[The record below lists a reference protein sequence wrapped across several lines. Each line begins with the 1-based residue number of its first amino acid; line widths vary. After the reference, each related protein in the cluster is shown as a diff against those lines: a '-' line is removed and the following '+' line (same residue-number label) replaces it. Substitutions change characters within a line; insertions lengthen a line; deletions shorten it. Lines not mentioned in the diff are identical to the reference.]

1 MRAGLG
7 AQVDKLAWS
16 AQRQTSLKQR
26 ETERMGGEP
35 DKPAAW
41 AGREVKGV
49 PSRQHCFLG
58 EDGAEVIS

>member
-7 AQVDKLAWS
+7 TQVDERAWS
-16 AQRQTSLKQR
+16 AQRQTCLKRR
-26 ETERMGGEP
+26 EAGRMGGEA
-35 DKPAAW
+35 DKPAAG